1 MSVYKECIDFKAL
14 NDLGSCNMYLY
25 MTERESKR
33 KEERKEEEIGS
44 ERAKCKD
51 LNMADSSTQH
61 STH

>member
-1 MSVYKECIDFKAL
+1 MSVYKECIDFKTL

-44 ERAKCKD
+44 E
-51 LNMADSSTQH
+51 
-61 STH
+61 